1 MALKYKNMFKKLKKE
16 LEEISS
22 EWNGDEPGIAEDRCH
37 TAEEAIKQITKLE
50 ELLKELNI

>member
-1 MALKYKNMFKKLKKE
+1 MFKKLKKE

-22 EWNGDEPGIAEDRCH
+22 EWNGDNPGITEERSH
-37 TAEEAIKQITKLE
+37 IAEEALEQITKLE